1 MISVIELKN
10 LTKLFKNITA
20 VDNISLE
27 IDEGEIFGFLGPN
40 GAGKTTTIRILAC
53 VVKPTSG
60 TAILDGYDILK
71 DSMKI
76 REIIGVLTEN
86 PCIYERLSG
95 IYNLKF
101 FGKLY
106 GVPDNILDD
115 RVDYLLDLFDL
126 KGRAND
132 KSGTYSKGMKQKLAI
147 ARTLL
152 HEPQIIFFDEPTSG
166 LDPKMSKNLRDYIKK
181 LSQDRKITIFLSTH
195 NLSEAEYLCD
205 KIAVINEG
213 KIIDVG
219 KPKELSRRLWGG
231 EKIEI
236 KIQDNLEEK
245 AITNSMITSKLS
257 DIPGVND
264 VNIEDNIIYVSSKS
278 AEDTNPQIIKDLVS
292 LDLDI
297 IEVKLLEHSIEDI
310 YLQLIKE

>member
-1 MISVIELKN
+1 VIELKN
-10 LTKLFKNITA
+10 LTKQFKNIIA
-20 VDNISLE
+20 VDNVSLE

-40 GAGKTTTIRILAC
+40 GAGKTTTIRMLGC

-76 REIIGVLTEN
+76 RERIGVLTEN

-106 GVPDNILDD
+106 GVPDDVLDD
-115 RVDYLLDLFDL
+115 RVEYLLNLFDL
-126 KGRAND
+126 KDRAND

-231 EKIEI
+231 EKIQI
-236 KIQDNLEEK
+236 RIRDNLKEK
-245 AITNSMITSKLS
+245 NITNSMITSSLS
-257 DIPGVND
+257 DIPGVNE
-264 VNIEDNIIYVSSKS
+264 VSLEDNIIYVSSKS
-278 AEDTNPQIIKDLVS
+278 AEDANPQIIKDLVS